1 MLNPYDEDPPL
12 AIGTYVDAEIE
23 GNFISNG
30 FMLPIAA
37 IKNDNEIYVIDQN
50 SKLKIKKIEIVGTED
65 DKVIVKGDISELDMV
80 VISTI
85 NTGYEGMELTPM
97 ILESKE
103 VS

>member
-1 MLNPYDEDPPL
+1 
-12 AIGTYVDAEIE
+12 
-23 GNFISNG
+23 
-30 FMLPIAA
+30 
-37 IKNDNEIYVIDQN
+37 
-50 SKLKIKKIEIVGTED
+50 
-65 DKVIVKGDISELDMV
+65 MV